1 MACAPRLPA
10 LSFLMRHPDLPSTL
24 VASSAMPATWQAS
37 LRLTFA
43 ARGQGEGMRTAL
55 VERRHKGPLMVQKP
69 LYPEGDA
76 ICHAVVL
83 HPPAGI
89 AGGDLLDIDIA
100 VQPGAHAVLA
110 TPGATKWYKSLGRE
124 ASQRVRIDVAGGARL
139 DWLPQENIVFDDARA
154 RIGTDVRVARGGSAI
169 GWDAVVLGRQASGER
184 WSQGAL
190 WLDTRVGNGER
201 PLWIEQSFVDAD
213 CALRTAL
220 PGMDGLPVLGTLWA
234 VGEGATAEL
243 AEALAE
249 RCPYRE
255 DLRAGVTCM
264 TSSDQ
269 RMLLLRV
276 LGRHIEPVRHLLID
290 CWTQLRG
297 PIHGVPARP
306 LRLWAT

>member
-1 MACAPRLPA
+1 
-10 LSFLMRHPDLPSTL
+10 MRHPDFPSSL
-24 VASSAMPATWQAS
+24 AMPAAWQAS
-37 LRLTFA
+37 LRLRFA
-43 ARGQGEGMRTAL
+43 ARGEGGAMRTAL

-100 VQPGAHAVLA
+100 VEPGAHAVLA
-110 TPGATKWYKSLGRE
+110 TPGATKWYKSLGRD
-124 ASQRVRIDVAGGARL
+124 ASQQVRIAVADGARL

-154 RIGTDVRVARGGSAI
+154 RIGTDVRVSRGGSAI

-184 WSQGAL
+184 WSRGAL
-190 WLDTRVGNGER
+190 WLDTRVGNAGR
-201 PLWIEQSFVDAD
+201 PLWIEQSFVDAHAD
-213 CALRTAL
+213 AALRTAW

-234 VGEGATAEL
+234 VGEGATTEL

-249 RCPYRE
+249 RLPYRD

-264 TSSDQ
+264 VSPASDGP

-290 CWTQLRG
+290 CWTQLRE